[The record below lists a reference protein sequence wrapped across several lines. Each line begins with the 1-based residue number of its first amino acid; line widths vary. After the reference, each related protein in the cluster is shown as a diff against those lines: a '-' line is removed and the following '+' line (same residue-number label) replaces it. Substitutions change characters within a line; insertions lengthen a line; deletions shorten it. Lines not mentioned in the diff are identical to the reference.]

1 MDLIRTIERLR
12 REKER
17 LERVIASL
25 EPVHATVAVPVRGR
39 RGREKSVSVEERRQ
53 VSARIKQSIGRTGA
67 FNVATGPDNV
77 VCG

>member
-39 RGREKSVSVEERRQ
+39 RGRKSVSVEERRH
-53 VSARIKQSIGRTGA
+53 VSARINKYWEDRRIQRRDWS
-67 FNVATGPDNV
+67 
-77 VCG
+77 